1 MALAL
6 RTKDPFRAVHVGALA
21 LCAVF
26 LPWSEALLSMAQMVL
41 VVNWLAEGISRGTLK
56 ARFRTAFTEPPSVV
70 FLSFFGIHLLGLVH
84 TTDLDWGLDLVRIL
98 LPVLSFGVVLATSP
112 RLTGA
117 EYRSILLLSAWAAV
131 TCFLFGVL
139 FSKGAPGDY
148 RALSVFISHIR
159 LALLLCL
166 AVVVFL
172 TFKGSR
178 PWVTVCH
185 WIAALWAIYAINA
198 LGSIQGLVILAL
210 IAWIMAFRRTRRMTT
225 GMRWSFRLLLI
236 FIPFTALGDLV
247 HLAGSSQRPIPPG
260 LGQRSE
266 WTARGSTYAHDTT
279 NLQTENGNHVWTYIA
294 WDELRSA
301 WKQRTGRS
309 LDGMDDRGH
318 VLWST
323 AIRYMSSKGLLKDS
337 VGVMAL
343 TDADIAAI
351 QKGATNID
359 HGTQSR
365 IRQRF
370 DEVLFELDLYR
381 TKGIV
386 SGHSVTMR
394 LEFLKAGWAIAKEHW
409 LVGVGTGDTQV
420 AFDVQYEEMDSPL
433 EGRWRLRAH
442 NEYLTLWISFGVLGL
457 CWSLF
462 TWWWPAYR
470 MGAWQR
476 PLFIAWAVAFGVSC
490 LTDDTIETQPGATFF
505 ALYYALF
512 VFGSPVRRGKDRA
525 LDG

>member
-21 LCAVF
+21 LCAIF
-26 LPWSEALLSMAQMVL
+26 LPWSEAFLSISQMIL
-41 VVNWLAEGISRGTLK
+41 VANWLTEGIIRRNLK
-56 ARFRTAFTEPPSVV
+56 AKLKHVFTSWPSLV
-70 FLSFFGIHLLGLVH
+70 FLSFFGIHVLGLIW
-84 TTDLDWGLDLVRIL
+84 TTNLGWGLDLVRIL
-98 LPVLSFGVVLATSP
+98 LPVLSFGAVLAASP
-112 RLTGA
+112 RLSAG
-117 EYRSILLLSAWAAV
+117 EFRSILLLSAWAAV
-131 TCFLFGVL
+131 TCFLFGLL

-148 RALSVFISHIR
+148 RALSMFISHIR

-172 TFKGSR
+172 TFKGSK
-178 PWVTVCH
+178 PWITVLH

-210 IAWIMAFRRTRRMTT
+210 IAWTMCWRRTRTMASGT
-225 GMRWSFRLLLI
+225 RWSIRLALVLLPI
-236 FIPFTALGDLV
+236 VGLGSIV
-247 HLAGSSQRPIPPG
+247 QMARAAERPIPPG
-260 LGQRSE
+260 LGERAE
-266 WTARGSTYAHDTT
+266 WTAHGSTYAHDTT
-279 NLQTENGNHVWTYIA
+279 NTQTENGTHVWTYIA
-294 WDELRSA
+294 WDELRHA
-301 WKQRTGRS
+301 WQHRTGS
-309 LDGMDDRGH
+309 SIDGTDDKGH

-323 AIRYMSSKGLLKDS
+323 AIRYMASKGLLKDS

-343 TDADIAAI
+343 SDMDIAAI
-351 QKGATNID
+351 QQGATNVD
-359 HGTQSR
+359 HASRSR
-365 IRQRF
+365 IWQRIE
-370 DEVLFELDLYR
+370 EVLFELDLYR

-394 LEFLKAGWAIAKEHW
+394 LEFVKTGWAIAKEHW
-409 LVGVGTGDTQV
+409 LVGVGTGDTQA
-420 AFDVQYEEMDSPL
+420 AFDAQYAAMDSPL
-433 EGRWRLRAH
+433 EDRWRLRAH

-470 MGAWQR
+470 LGAWQQ
-476 PLFIAWAVAFGVSC
+476 PLFIAWAIAFAISC

-512 VFGSPVRRGKDRA
+512 VFAAPRRTA
-525 LDG
+525 EEESLD